1 MFCASASRY
10 WQLCIA
16 FQSKSSS
23 IPVSVYTQHDGG
35 QRTVSEFVKKQT
47 DFNVTVCFCASRYW
61 QLCIAFQSKSSFI
74 PISVYTQRGG
84 INEGYYVK
92 KQTEFD
98 PFVNKTQTEFSF
110 TVCSV
115 QVDIGSYVSHANQ
128 NLALFLSLCT
138 HSMVGNELTA
148 MLNRRSPA
156 SPYVLCI
163 DIGSYVS
170 HSNQNLALFLS
181 LCTHSAE
188 GSPASIQRKRSLFS
202 PYVPCK

>member
-1 MFCASASRY
+1 MFRASRC

-74 PISVYTQRGG
+74 PISVYTQHGG
-84 INEGYYVK
+84 RRIGSVVK
-92 KQTEFD
+92 KQTDFD
-98 PFVNKTQTEFSF
+98 GFGKKQTTFDAFINKKQTEFSF

-115 QVDIGSYVSHANQ
+115 QVDIDSYVSRSNQ
-128 NLALFLSLCT
+128 NLPLFPSLCT
-138 HSMVGNELTA
+138 HSMEGNELA
-148 MLNRRSPA
+148 AAIRNRRS
-156 SPYVLCI
+156 SVNLYVLC
-163 DIGSYVS
+163 
-170 HSNQNLALFLS
+170 
-181 LCTHSAE
+181 
-188 GSPASIQRKRSLFS
+188 K
-202 PYVPCK
+202 